1 MTPLHPAFLKKM
13 VRGHLHLVDTK
24 GAPLDLRI
32 TQAVEDA
39 FNWVRRDYPEFDQAQ
54 LADWAETVGALM
66 HLRGSSIASPKR
78 YAYVAIGGKVRDWLR
93 TATGREEL
101 KGMGRDL
108 EREGGVSASFATQ
121 LDRKILFEQLQTALT
136 DRDRAILVL
145 LLRDKSTAEI
155 ATYLATSYAAAA
167 KAIQRVKDRM
177 SAALN
182 GNRHKSKSGHDAA
195 RLCDTKGL
203 GIES

>member
-1 MTPLHPAFLKKM
+1 MA
-13 VRGHLHLVDTK
+13 RAHLHLVDAK
-24 GAPLDLRI
+24 GEPLDLRI
-32 TQAVEDA
+32 TQAVEAA
-39 FNWVRRDYPEFDQAQ
+39 FHWVRRDYPEFDQAQ

-66 HLRGSSIASPKR
+66 HLRGSAIASPKR

-93 TATGREEL
+93 TATGKEEL

-108 EREGGVSASFATQ
+108 EREGGVSESFATQ
-121 LDRKILFEQLQTALT
+121 LDRKILLEQLQTALT

-155 ATYLATSYAAAA
+155 ATHLATSYAAAA

-182 GNRHKSKSGHDAA
+182 GKRHEGESGHNAG
-195 RLCDTKGL
+195 RLAIRRG
-203 GIES
+203 